1 MGNSIFHSL
10 GIGLEFS
17 NSVALK
23 LESDFPLD
31 SHCVGK
37 REFCNYREKSWNSSV
52 PPLGNTL
59 KDLTQVL
66 FRELFGVKQEV
77 GSEKE
82 TFRRVRF

>member
-1 MGNSIFHSL
+1 M